1 MGKKLISVIVPCYCE
16 EEAIPHYWEETAK
29 VADSMTEVDFEFL
42 FIDDGSK
49 DHTVSILQASC
60 KKRQTCPIRFLF
72 QKFRQ
77 RSRHVRRFK
86 KCKGRL
92 CCDNGC

>member
-42 FIDDGSK
+42 FYRRRLQGSYGQY
-49 DHTVSILQASC
+49 IEASC

-72 QKFRQ
+72 QKFR
-77 RSRHVRRFK
+77 
-86 KCKGRL
+86 
-92 CCDNGC
+92 